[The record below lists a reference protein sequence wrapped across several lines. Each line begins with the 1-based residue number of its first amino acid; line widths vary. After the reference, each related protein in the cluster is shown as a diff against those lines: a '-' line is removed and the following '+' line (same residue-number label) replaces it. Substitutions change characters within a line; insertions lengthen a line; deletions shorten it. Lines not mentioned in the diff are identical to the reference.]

1 MPDST
6 LHRTGRS
13 RCSHRAGER
22 ERSAAECEEELPLL
36 GTRDLWV
43 FLLASFLLWIT
54 PGPDSMYILARTIA
68 QGRTAGGRIGLRHQF
83 RNSCAYLLRGLW
95 SLHHLT
101 TWAWAFMIV
110 KISGAAYLIYLG
122 VQLGLDL
129 LRFKPQ
135 AAVIETRRPLGRT
148 AESDGLSRLRR
159 QT

>member
-54 PGPDSMYILARTIA
+54 PGPDSMYILARRIA

-83 RNSCAYLLRGLW
+83 RNSCAYLLRGLL
-95 SLHHLT
+95 SFHHLT
-101 TWAWAFMIV
+101 TWAWVFMIV

-122 VQLGLDL
+122 IPAGTGPVAFQT
-129 LRFKPQ
+129 PSS
-135 AAVIETRRPLGRT
+135 VIETRRPLGRT
-148 AESDGLSRLRR
+148 AESGGLSLLRR